1 MEPDYIT
8 IIAVTLAAAG
18 FVAMA
23 WIGGYELGQSHG
35 ADHERTMTKP
45 RIDGLLAE
53 LNALKPR
60 GKAPKW
66 RTRK

>member
-1 MEPDYIT
+1 MDYIT
-8 IIAVTLAAAG
+8 LIALIVAAAG

-23 WIGGYELGQSHG
+23 WLGGYELGQSHG